1 MTKIKNKFWIL
12 LISAILL
19 SAVFFTV
26 GKIAYADDAKE
37 CAHEYARETVEP
49 TCKTEGYTEYTCTL
63 CGESYKDNFI
73 EKLKHTY
80 SEVVVDPTCTHEGY
94 NVHFCTAC
102 GYEYTDGYIAALGHN
117 YADEVIMPT
126 CTEKGYTTHTC
137 EVCGYSFTDTY
148 VSPLNHDYETD
159 TIAPTCTEEGYT
171 TYTCK
176 ACGYSC
182 VADYVPAVGH
192 DYIIKEIKPT
202 CVSYGYAE
210 HVCANCSD
218 RYVTDYIKAFG
229 HEFEEEIVKAT
240 EDNIGY
246 TKHTC
251 VNCDYSYLSDFVTSG
266 DGGYTENPSEPET
279 PEHIH
284 SFALIW
290 YIDNEK
296 EVISF
301 YQMCTGENCNQ
312 TIGIGERI
320 TARIINI
327 ETQEETQVNI
337 SENGELDISELYK
350 GVYTLSLYK
359 ESGEL
364 WTSFDISIEKEHEHE
379 YIFAL
384 TNDEENMVLNIA
396 YECECGEKYQ
406 GSLTFEFVDESGER
420 TTTAENEYGQFDY
433 SGLYGKNQVT
443 VTDEEGNLIADFEL
457 EGKEKEP
464 TVPEEPEQP
473 EEPIEPEQ
481 PGEDGNGVEKPN
493 EENNNGLAAT
503 LLAILGILAAG
514 GIALFIGIK
523 IRKNKDK
530 NK

>member
-1 MTKIKNKFWIL
+1 MTKTKNKLWIL
-12 LISAILL
+12 LISLTLL
-19 SAVFFTV
+19 SAVFITI
-26 GKIAYADDAKE
+26 GKIAYADDTEK
-37 CAHEYARETVEP
+37 CPHEYTKETIEP
-49 TCKTEGYTEYTCTL
+49 TCKTEGYTKYLCTI
-63 CGESYKDNFI
+63 CGESYADNFTD
-73 EKLKHTY
+73 KLEHTY
-80 SEVVVDPTCTHEGY
+80 SEVVIEPTCTHEGY
-94 NVHFCTAC
+94 TVHFCTAC

-148 VSPLNHDYETD
+148 VSPLNHDYETE

-171 TYTCK
+171 TYTCTV
-176 ACGYSC
+176 CGYSC
-182 VADYVPAVGH
+182 VAEYVPATGH
-192 DYIIKEIKPT
+192 AYTVKEINPT
-202 CVSYGYAE
+202 CVSYGYTE
-210 HVCANCSD
+210 HICANCSD

-229 HEFEEEIVKAT
+229 HEFEKEIVKAT
-240 EDNIGY
+240 EGQIGY

-266 DGGYTENPSEPET
+266 DGGYTDNPGEPET
-279 PEHIH
+279 PEHVH
-284 SFALIW
+284 FFAVTW
-290 YIDNEK
+290 VMNK
-296 EVISF
+296 EQKTIRF
-301 YQMCTGENCNQ
+301 YQLCTGENCNE
-312 TIGIGERI
+312 TITIEEAI
-320 TARIINI
+320 TARIINV

-337 SENGELDISELYK
+337 SENGELDISELTK
-350 GVYTLSLYK
+350 GIYTLSLYK

-364 WTSFDISIEKEHEHE
+364 WTSFDIYIERGEHEHE

-396 YECECGEKYQ
+396 YACECGEKYP

-443 VTDEEGNLIADFEL
+443 VTDEEGNLITDFEL

-464 TVPEEPEQP
+464 TVPEEP
-473 EEPIEPEQ
+473 IEPDKPDDAE
-481 PGEDGNGVEKPN
+481 NGAEKPN
-493 EENNNGLAAT
+493 EEPPAKETNRGLTVT
-503 LLAILGILAAG
+503 LLAILGVLAAG
-514 GIALFIGIK
+514 GIALVIGIK